1 MELDYIPDINAYGE
15 NIVRL
20 YNFDQFEARKF
31 RDILNYV
38 VIENKQTLDLRA
50 LDFIESR
57 NCYLILRIAEEDKGI
72 RSMDNVLFI
81 CDLTIETYQAM
92 LGLIEPFC
100 NKDIKAYQWLY
111 DVDVLTDFLFSPAGT
126 W

>member
-20 YNFDQFEARKF
+20 YNFDQLEARKF

-50 LDFIESR
+50 LDFIEPR

-72 RSMDNVLFI
+72 RSLDDVLFI

-92 LGLIEPFC
+92 LELIEPFC
-100 NKDIKAYQWLY
+100 HKDIKAYQWLY
-111 DVDVLTDFLFSPAGT
+111 ELDVLTDFLFSPAGT